1 MGLVDLPPGKQDES
15 PHACG
20 EEAVNR
26 RALVLV
32 VLSGLL
38 LNPLQAVSW
47 AHKAD
52 KVTLVKMED
61 DPNHGM
67 VAVSCRI
74 EGARRRYVCV
84 IDSGATNTV
93 VSDRVLEAQGP
104 VVGMI
109 TANGVV
115 RGHQREASLIIGE
128 GLGVKLNAFVQSMLP
143 EDVDII
149 VGQDVLRQFR
159 TVVFDYGMRQV
170 EFHR

>member
-1 MGLVDLPPGKQDES
+1 MGLVDLPLEKQDES
-15 PHACG
+15 PHPRG
-20 EEAVNR
+20 EEDVNM

-47 AHKAD
+47 AHKPD

-61 DPNHGM
+61 DPTYRM
-67 VAVSCRI
+67 VSVSCRI
-74 EGARRRYVCV
+74 GGDKRRYVCV

-109 TANGVV
+109 TANGVI
-115 RGHQREASLIIGE
+115 RGHQREASFTIGE
-128 GLGVKLNAFVQSMLP
+128 DLEVKSNAFVQSMLP
-143 EDVDII
+143 QGVDII

-159 TVVFDYGMRQV
+159 TVVFDYGTRQV